1 MIQLPC
7 KDNYT
12 QLVLIVCKE
21 AMECKEGKCSAD
33 ASNARYFSMDSSVQ
47 GHCLGI

>member
-1 MIQLPC
+1 MIQLAC

-21 AMECKEGKCSAD
+21 AERKEGKCSAD